1 MENFNDKLGAKM
13 FIWFGQ
19 MNLMEF
25 HKDDHPKRHLPL
37 QNCYFLLFYIN
48 NKGCMIFVFNCV
60 TVIVSDK
67 LHQKYT
73 IHRQSTKA
81 L

>member
-1 MENFNDKLGAKM
+1 MSFFFVMENFNDKLGAKM

-37 QNCYFLLFYIN
+37 QNCYFLFILY
-48 NKGCMIFVFNCV
+48 K
-60 TVIVSDK
+60 
-67 LHQKYT
+67 
-73 IHRQSTKA
+73 
-81 L
+81 